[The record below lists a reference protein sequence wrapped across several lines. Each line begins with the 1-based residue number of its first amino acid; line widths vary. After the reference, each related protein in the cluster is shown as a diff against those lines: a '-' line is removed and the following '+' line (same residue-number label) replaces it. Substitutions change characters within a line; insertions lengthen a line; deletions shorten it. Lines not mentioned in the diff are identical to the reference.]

1 MILPTLPED
10 LAPADEAEFR
20 AAGWTPSPTV
30 PGWWRDTTASDQ
42 DYPGPRALH
51 LARRD
56 RARTHQD
63 PR

>member
-1 MILPTLPED
+1 MTISYVPDDLP
-10 LAPADEAEFR
+10 AADEAELL
-20 AAGWTPSPTV
+20 ASGWTPSPTV

-56 RARTHQD
+56 RARRET
-63 PR
+63 R